1 VGGTKDRPGLAE
13 FAEPSEPN
21 ELAVARD
28 RPIESGGDLDWV
40 ELDQRR
46 SDTEVWV
53 DKATASPE
61 RPACFSFVR
70 RGQTLGGFVV
80 LSADGPRAWVNRCPH
95 VPYPLDFGD
104 GDVLHEGA
112 IVCVNHGARFDP
124 TSGRCIWG
132 PARGRGLEP
141 LEIVDE
147 GDRWRV
153 IVGEAPA
160 DPAPIEPTTPVLDEG
175 F

>member
-1 VGGTKDRPGLAE
+1 MGA
-13 FAEPSEPN
+13 
-21 ELAVARD
+21 ARD
-28 RPIESGGDLDWV
+28 PAEGVEVDLDWG
-40 ELDQRR
+40 ELDEGH
-46 SDTEVWV
+46 SDTEVRV
-53 DKATASPE
+53 DKALASAE

-80 LSADGPRAWVNRCPH
+80 LSADGPRAYVNRCPH

-112 IVCVNHGARFDP
+112 IVCVNHGARFDL

-132 PARGRGLEP
+132 PARGRGLER
-141 LEIVDE
+141 LELVDE
-147 GDRWRV
+147 GEIWRV

-160 DPAPIEPTTPVLDEG
+160 ERDPPSSMKPILDEG